1 MGGLFGVAGKKN
13 CAYDLFFGVDY
24 HSHLGTVK
32 GGMAVLGDIGF
43 TRVIHNIQ
51 NSPFRTKFENDVAEM
66 TGNSG
71 VGCISDTD
79 SQPLVVKSHLGD
91 YAIACVGKI
100 NNIDEI
106 LALAFQKGGR
116 HFLEGSRG
124 QVNSTELVATIIDG
138 CGSFVEGIRRVFE
151 LIDGSMS
158 MLILTKD
165 GVIAARDKLGR
176 TPLVLG
182 GKKDAVCVSSES
194 FAFLNLGYSQL

>member
-1 MGGLFGVAGKKN
+1 MGGLFGVAGNKN

-79 SQPLVVKSHLGD
+79 SQPLV
-91 YAIACVGKI
+91 
-100 NNIDEI
+100 EI
-106 LALAFQKGGR
+106 GR
-116 HFLEGSRG
+116 AH
-124 QVNSTELVATIIDG
+124 V
-138 CGSFVEGIRRVFE
+138 
-151 LIDGSMS
+151 
-158 MLILTKD
+158 
-165 GVIAARDKLGR
+165 
-176 TPLVLG
+176 
-182 GKKDAVCVSSES
+182 
-194 FAFLNLGYSQL
+194 